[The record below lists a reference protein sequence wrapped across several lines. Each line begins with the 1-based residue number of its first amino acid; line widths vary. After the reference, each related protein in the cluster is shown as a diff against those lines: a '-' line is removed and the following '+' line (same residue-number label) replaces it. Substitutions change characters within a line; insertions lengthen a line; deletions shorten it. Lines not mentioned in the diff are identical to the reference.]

1 MVLVKAAFERQ
12 LVTIRLDEILP
23 MRKLADKVL
32 TSVKYRRISQ
42 SVAEV
47 GVIEPLVVVRSPGQG
62 AFMLLDGHVRLAIL
76 KDLGQAET
84 RCLVAAD
91 DEAFTYNKRVNRLA
105 TVQEHFMIVRALER
119 GVSEEK
125 LARALN
131 VDVKSIKRRANLLD
145 GVAPEVVEIL
155 KDRAVNPVTFE
166 ALRKMKPMRQVEVA
180 ELMVSAGNFTSAY
193 AKALLAATRQ
203 SDLANASKPKKV
215 AGMTADQMARMER
228 EMESLTKDFKAL
240 ETSYGDDVLHLVIAS
255 GYLSRLVGNPEIERY
270 MRGRHPEILDEFRA
284 IIAAAS
290 LDRSVAGLAD
300 PPEPFGSE
308 AP

>member
-1 MVLVKAAFERQ
+1 MVPVKAAFERRMVV
-12 LVTIRLDEILP
+12 LRLDEILP
-23 MRKLADKVL
+23 MRKLPDKVVASL
-32 TSVKYRRISQ
+32 KYRRIAQ

-76 KDLGQAET
+76 KTLGHGGT
-84 RCLVAAD
+84 RCLVADD

-105 TVQEHFMIVRALER
+105 TIQEHFMIVRALER
-119 GVSEEK
+119 GVPEEK
-125 LARALN
+125 LARALD
-131 VDVKSIKRRANLLD
+131 VDVKAIKRRRSLLD
-145 GVAPEVVEIL
+145 GVAPEVVELL
-155 KDRAVNPVTFE
+155 KDRAVNPVAFD
-166 ALRKMKPMRQVEVA
+166 ALRKMKPLRQIEVA
-180 ELMVSAGNFTSAY
+180 ELMISAGNFTSAY

-240 ETSYGDDVLHLVIAS
+240 EASYGDDVLHLVIAS
-255 GYLSRLVGNPEIERY
+255 GYLSRLVGNPGIERY

-290 LDRSVAGLAD
+290 LDQSVGGAGE
-300 PPEPFGSE
+300 PP
-308 AP
+308 

>member
-1 MVLVKAAFERQ
+1 MGPVKAAFERRMVV
-12 LVTIRLDEILP
+12 LRLDEILP
-23 MRKLADKVL
+23 MRKLPDKVVASL
-32 TSVKYRRISQ
+32 KYRRIAQ

-76 KDLGQAET
+76 KTLGHGET
-84 RCLVAAD
+84 RCLVADD

-105 TVQEHFMIVRALER
+105 TIQEHFMIVRALER
-119 GVSEEK
+119 GVPEEK
-125 LARALN
+125 LARALD
-131 VDVKSIKRRANLLD
+131 VDVKAIKRRRSLLD
-145 GVAPEVVEIL
+145 GVAPEVVELL
-155 KDRAVNPVTFE
+155 KDRAVNPVAFD
-166 ALRKMKPMRQVEVA
+166 ALRKMKPLRQIEVA
-180 ELMVSAGNFTSAY
+180 ELMISAGNFTSAY

-228 EMESLTKDFKAL
+228 EMESLTKDFRAL
-240 ETSYGDDVLHLVIAS
+240 EASYGDDVLHLVIAS

-270 MRGRHPEILDEFRA
+270 MRGRHPEILEEFRA

-290 LDRSVAGLAD
+290 LDQSVGGAGE
-300 PPEPFGSE
+300 PP
-308 AP
+308 

>member
-1 MVLVKAAFERQ
+1 MGPVKAAFERRMVV
-12 LVTIRLDEILP
+12 LRLDEILP
-23 MRKLADKVL
+23 MRKLPDKVVASL
-32 TSVKYRRISQ
+32 KYRRIAQ

-76 KDLGQAET
+76 KTLGQGET
-84 RCLVAAD
+84 RCLVADD

-105 TVQEHFMIVRALER
+105 TIQEHFMIVRALER
-119 GVSEEK
+119 GVPEEK
-125 LARALN
+125 LARALD
-131 VDVKSIKRRANLLD
+131 VDVKAIKRRRSLLD
-145 GVAPEVVEIL
+145 GVAPEVVELL
-155 KDRAVNPVTFE
+155 KDRAVNPVAFD
-166 ALRKMKPMRQVEVA
+166 ALRKMKPLRQIEVA
-180 ELMVSAGNFTSAY
+180 ELMISAGNFTSAY

-240 ETSYGDDVLHLVIAS
+240 EVSYGDDVLHLVIAS
-255 GYLSRLVGNPEIERY
+255 GYLSRLVGNSEIERY

-290 LDRSVAGLAD
+290 LDQSVGGPAE
-300 PPEPFGSE
+300 PP
-308 AP
+308 

>member
-1 MVLVKAAFERQ
+1 MVPVKAAFERRMVV
-12 LVTIRLDEILP
+12 LRLDEILP
-23 MRKLADKVL
+23 MRKLPDKVVASL
-32 TSVKYRRISQ
+32 KYRRIAQ

-76 KDLGQAET
+76 KALGHGET
-84 RCLVAAD
+84 RCLVADD

-105 TVQEHFMIVRALER
+105 TIQEHFMIVRALER
-119 GVSEEK
+119 GVPEEK
-125 LARALN
+125 LARALD
-131 VDVKSIKRRANLLD
+131 VDVKAIKRRRSLLD
-145 GVAPEVVEIL
+145 GVAPEVVELL
-155 KDRAVNPVTFE
+155 KDRAVNPVAFD
-166 ALRKMKPMRQVEVA
+166 ALRKMKPLRQIEVA
-180 ELMVSAGNFTSAY
+180 ELMISAGNFTSAY

-203 SDLANASKPKKV
+203 SDLVNASKPKKV

-228 EMESLTKDFKAL
+228 EMESLTKDFRAL
-240 ETSYGDDVLHLVIAS
+240 EASYGDDVLHLVIAS

-290 LDRSVAGLAD
+290 LDQSVGGAG
-300 PPEPFGSE
+300 EPT
-308 AP
+308 